1 MYSISLM
8 IYSQLTI
15 EPYLCYMLPAL
26 QGNGRVWIYVSNRAL
41 SENEQKAIKADLL
54 TFCKSWAA
62 HGNQLAADFEIFHNQ
77 LMVLAVDE
85 NVEAA
90 TGCSI
95 DKATAIF
102 QQVDA
107 QLKLNLF
114 NRMNLTYLTAEG
126 VRIVNMRDINQAYH
140 SGVITDE
147 SLFLDNT
154 ISVLEDLRIRWQVP
168 FKDSWAYK
176 KVKSLTS

>member
-1 MYSISLM
+1 MF
-8 IYSQLTI
+8 
-15 EPYLCYMLPAL
+15 PAL

-41 SENEQKAIKADLL
+41 SENEQKAIKEDLS

-62 HGNQLAADFEIFHNQ
+62 HGNQLAADFDVFHNQ
-77 LMVLAVDE
+77 LLVLAVDE

-102 QQVDA
+102 QEIDA
-107 QLKLNLF
+107 NLHLDLF
-114 NRMNLTYLTAEG
+114 DRVNLTFVKAG
-126 VRIVNMRDINQAYH
+126 GIRIVKMQDINQAFH
-140 SGVITDE
+140 SGVITAD

-154 ISVLEDLRIRWQVP
+154 ISSLSELRERWEVP
-168 FKDSWAYK
+168 FKDSWAFR
-176 KVKSLTS
+176 KVKVLTS